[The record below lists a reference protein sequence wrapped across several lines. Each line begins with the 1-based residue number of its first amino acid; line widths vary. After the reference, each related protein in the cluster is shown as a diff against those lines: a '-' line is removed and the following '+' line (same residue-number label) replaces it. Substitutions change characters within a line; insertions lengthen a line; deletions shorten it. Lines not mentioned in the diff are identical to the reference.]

1 MSPTLYMP
9 YYSAMNQYL
18 EVEFSVQHKP
28 CGTIPHNHHIVSCC
42 RGILAFCRCRT
53 LLFPGM
59 ETMGTVEHEH
69 AFVSV
74 EKESAFAWLN
84 I

>member
-1 MSPTLYMP
+1 MSPTLYML

-28 CGTIPHNHHIVSCC
+28 CGTIPHNQANCIMLSRHS
-42 RGILAFCRCRT
+42 GISQVKNTSISVYGNC
-53 LLFPGM
+53 GYM
-59 ETMGTVEHEH
+59 VGHKH

-74 EKESAFAWLN
+74 EKESAFA
-84 I
+84 